1 MGSWPVVYEELL
13 RCNWAKRS
21 SKKYLT
27 CCTETPAPWQLRFFS
42 ATVITPLRTASIT
55 NFPCCHS
62 TGCTE
67 IFPNREV
74 PHTFQQKQCGSMRCL
89 PDSSHR
95 RYRSILVF
103 GTPED
108 KWATWVS
115 PLFPAFTYMLHSTVE
130 RVLNGPNI
138 RDLRATDANMHMY
151 SALTLQS
158 FNRGHPMVPQSKP
171 CEDSVTVAAGE
182 HLGLVSWTRFKPH
195 EKFHLSEYMR
205 DLTERLGHQLQTY
218 GVMDGRKLVRYQ
230 CVVVRQQVG
239 WVEDTFLW
247 SLPGS
252 ESSLPPCKWRN
263 NSTKLGRR
271 CCSTLCFASFQLL
284 CSASGHQNH
293 RAQDLHWAWW
303 RFRPFCWLPQAKQLD
318 RWSIGLLCV
327 VNRQAMAANL
337 RAMFL
342 KSVYIALYGTESA
355 KSLLYSRGCRRWF
368 LDVLIPR
375 CSSCLARPVQNM
387 ARCQCWVSIWTRQ
400 VDPSRIRRS
409 ATYA

>member
-1 MGSWPVVYEELL
+1 
-13 RCNWAKRS
+13 
-21 SKKYLT
+21 
-27 CCTETPAPWQLRFFS
+27 
-42 ATVITPLRTASIT
+42 
-55 NFPCCHS
+55 
-62 TGCTE
+62 
-67 IFPNREV
+67 
-74 PHTFQQKQCGSMRCL
+74 MRCL

-230 CVVVRQQVG
+230 CVVVRQQWDELRTPFFEAFQVQKAAYRRANG
-239 WVEDTFLW
+239 GTTAPSLVEDAAPRFVLRHFSCCAQPVGIKTIVRKTFIELDE
-247 SLPGS
+247 GS
-252 ESSLPPCKWRN
+252 DHSAGCLKRS
-263 NSTKLGRR
+263 NSTGEVL
-271 CCSTLCFASFQLL
+271 AY
-284 CSASGHQNH
+284 
-293 RAQDLHWAWW
+293 
-303 RFRPFCWLPQAKQLD
+303 
-318 RWSIGLLCV
+318 CV
-327 VNRQAMAANL
+327 
-337 RAMFL
+337 
-342 KSVYIALYGTESA
+342 
-355 KSLLYSRGCRRWF
+355 
-368 LDVLIPR
+368 
-375 CSSCLARPVQNM
+375 
-387 ARCQCWVSIWTRQ
+387 
-400 VDPSRIRRS
+400 
-409 ATYA
+409 

>member
-230 CVVVRQQVG
+230 CVVVRQQWDELRTPFFEAFQVQKAAYRRANG
-239 WVEDTFLW
+239 GTTAPSLVEDAAPRFVLRHFSCCAQPVGIKTIVRKTFIELDE
-247 SLPGS
+247 GS
-252 ESSLPPCKWRN
+252 DHSAGCLKRS
-263 NSTKLGRR
+263 NSTGEVL
-271 CCSTLCFASFQLL
+271 AY
-284 CSASGHQNH
+284 
-293 RAQDLHWAWW
+293 
-303 RFRPFCWLPQAKQLD
+303 
-318 RWSIGLLCV
+318 CV
-327 VNRQAMAANL
+327 
-337 RAMFL
+337 
-342 KSVYIALYGTESA
+342 
-355 KSLLYSRGCRRWF
+355 
-368 LDVLIPR
+368 
-375 CSSCLARPVQNM
+375 
-387 ARCQCWVSIWTRQ
+387 
-400 VDPSRIRRS
+400 
-409 ATYA
+409 